1 MSKLQLPFFAVF
13 MFAVSLFAE
22 KLELVDGR
30 VYEGKVSRTEK
41 NVTVVTEKG
50 KLYQFAATME
60 KVAEEKSDKVQGDD
74 KTPATD
80 KVVITKGNPRI
91 KFVTSMGDIEAE
103 LFEDKVPNTVA
114 NMIELA
120 EKGFFKG
127 MSFHRVINSFMA
139 QGGCPNSKKG
149 AYGQPG
155 TGGPGYRFADEID
168 RSLRH
173 TKAGILS
180 MANSGPNTNGSQFF
194 ICFKA
199 TPWLD
204 GKHAVFGQV
213 TKGLDV
219 LKKIEAVGSRSGQTS
234 EEVSFDI
241 KVIAKRDHKYQVK
254 KIK

>member
-1 MSKLQLPFFAVF
+1 MKKLQMLFLATV
-13 MFAVSLFAE
+13 MFTISLAAE

-30 VYEGKVSRTEK
+30 VYEGKISRTDK

-50 KLYQFAATME
+50 KLYQFAAAME
-60 KVAEEKSDKVQGDD
+60 KTSGKKDTEKSKGEDTAEKG
-74 KTPATD
+74 

-91 KFVTSMGDIEAE
+91 KFVTSFGDIEAE

-120 EKGFFKG
+120 ENGFFKG
-127 MSFHRVINSFMA
+127 MSFHRVINDFMA

-149 AYGQPG
+149 AMGTPG

-168 RSLRH
+168 RSLKH

-219 LKKIEAVGSRSGQTS
+219 LKKIEAVGSRSGRTS
-234 EEVSFDI
+234 EVVDFDI
-241 KVIAKRDHKYQVK
+241 KVVAKRDHEYEVK